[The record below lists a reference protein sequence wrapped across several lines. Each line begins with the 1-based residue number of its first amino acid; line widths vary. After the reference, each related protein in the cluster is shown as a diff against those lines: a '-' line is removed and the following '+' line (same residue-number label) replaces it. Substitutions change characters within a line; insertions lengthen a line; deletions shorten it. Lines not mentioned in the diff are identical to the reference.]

1 MTRRSYRA
9 FQALILAGLG
19 IFLID
24 KIWTGTLFWY
34 INARFMPLTVIG
46 ALGVLWLAQALL
58 AARGPGGDAARGVGK
73 SGSQEIEG
81 AADAHAM
88 QPAGAGRALLLLALP
103 ILLGALIPATPL
115 TAEAIDN
122 RGLSNAAPLQMGGS
136 SSPVQFT
143 LAPEE
148 RTILDWLR
156 EFQAAEDPASFAGQ
170 AADVVGFVYHEP
182 RLPDDQF
189 MLARFTLICCVA
201 DASAIAVQVT
211 WANAATI
218 PSNEWVRVRGPIA
231 VGEWEGRAS
240 PMVLAESVEFVD
252 PPDQPY
258 LYP

>member
-1 MTRRSYRA
+1 V
-9 FQALILAGLG
+9 
-19 IFLID
+19 ID
-24 KIWTGTLFWY
+24 
-34 INARFMPLTVIG
+34 ADD
-46 ALGVLWLAQALL
+46 AQ
-58 AARGPGGDAARGVGK
+58 
-73 SGSQEIEG
+73 E
-81 AADAHAM
+81 M

-103 ILLGALIPATPL
+103 ILLGALISATPL

-211 WANAATI
+211 WANAATV